1 VNTGLAW
8 IFGSSRSGSTWLT
21 KMLGDLDPR
30 VVAIDDP
37 HLGHHL
43 GVWRPIS
50 LAWGAAE
57 EIPNLTTLPEVKADH
72 KSYFFSERYRDAWE
86 PALRDLITRR
96 FMAQVA
102 AESPPEADVHRQV
115 AVVKEPGSQAAGL
128 LLSLFPDSSLV
139 FLLRDGRDVVDS
151 WVDAYQ
157 DGSWAIEGGA
167 FSAADEGRLPL
178 VRWLSSVWAYRT
190 SVVFEAFES
199 HPASSRVLVRFE
211 DLRRDTGGELERIAA
226 TLGLSTADA
235 DLDRVA
241 KIHSFER
248 LPPSQTGTRCV
259 TRSGQSGGWRVNLT
273 EAEQAAMLEIMRPQL
288 ERLGY
293 QGNRHLAHAA

>member
-1 VNTGLAW
+1 MNAGLAW

-30 VVAIDDP
+30 VVPIDDP

-57 EIPNLTTLPEVKADH
+57 EIPKLTTLPEIKADH
-72 KSYFFSERYRDAWE
+72 ESYFFSERYREAWE
-86 PALRDLITRR
+86 PALRDLVSRR
-96 FMAQVA
+96 FMAQVE
-102 AESPPEADVHRQV
+102 AEAPPGADVSRQM
-115 AVVKEPGSQAAGL
+115 AVVKEPGSQAASL
-128 LLSLFPDSSLV
+128 LLSLFPSSSLV

-167 FSAADEGRLPL
+167 FPAAEEGRIAL

-199 HPASSRVLVRFE
+199 HPEESRVLVRFE
-211 DLRRDTGGELERIAA
+211 DLRQDTCAELQRIAA

-241 KIHSFER
+241 EIHSFER
-248 LPPSQTGTRCV
+248 LPSSETGSGNV
-259 TRSGQSGGWRVNLT
+259 TRSGQSGGWRENLN
-273 EAEQAAMLEIMRPQL
+273 EAEQAAMMEIMQPQL

-293 QGNRHLAHAA
+293 AGDRRLARVA

>member
-1 VNTGLAW
+1 MKAGLAW

-30 VVAIDDP
+30 VVPIDDP

-57 EIPNLTTLPEVKADH
+57 EIPKLTTLPEIKADH
-72 KSYFFSERYRDAWE
+72 ESYFFSERYRDDWE
-86 PALRDLITRR
+86 PALRDLISRR
-96 FMAQVA
+96 FMAQVE
-102 AESPPEADVHRQV
+102 AETPPGADVSRQM
-115 AVVKEPGSQAAGL
+115 AVVKEPGSQAASL
-128 LLSLFPDSSLV
+128 LLSLFPASSLV

-167 FSAADEGRLPL
+167 FPAAEEGRIAL

-199 HPASSRVLVRFE
+199 HPAESRVLVRFE
-211 DLRRDTGGELERIAA
+211 DLRRDTCAELERIAT

-241 KIHSFER
+241 EIHSFER
-248 LPPSQTGTRCV
+248 LPSSETGSGSV
-259 TRSGQSGGWRVNLT
+259 TRSGQSGGWRENLN
-273 EAEQAAMLEIMRPQL
+273 EAEQAAMMEIMLPQL

-293 QGNRHLAHAA
+293 EGERRLAHAA

>member
-1 VNTGLAW
+1 
-8 IFGSSRSGSTWLT
+8 
-21 KMLGDLDPR
+21 MLSDLDPR

-57 EIPNLTTLPEVKADH
+57 EIPQLTTLPEVKADH
-72 KSYFFSERYRDAWE
+72 ESYFFSERYRDAWE
-86 PALRDLITRR
+86 PALTDMISRR
-96 FMAQVA
+96 FMAQVT
-102 AESPPEADVHRQV
+102 AETPAGVAPEHRV

-128 LLSLFPDSSLV
+128 LLSLFPGSSLV

-151 WVDAYQ
+151 WVDAYR

-167 FSAADEGRLPL
+167 FPAAENGRVPL
-178 VRWLSSVWAYRT
+178 VRWLSSVWTYRT
-190 SVVFEAFES
+190 SVVLDAFES
-199 HPASSRVLVRFE
+199 HAAERRVLVRFE
-211 DLRRDTGGELERIAA
+211 DLRRDTCAELERIAEILNL
-226 TLGLSTADA
+226 TTAGE

-241 KIHSFER
+241 EIHSFER
-248 LPPSQTGTRCV
+248 LPASRTGSGSV
-259 TRSGQSGGWRVNLT
+259 TRSGGSGGWRENLN
-273 EAEQAAMLEIMRPQL
+273 ADEQAAMLEIMGPEL

-293 QGNRHLAHAA
+293 IAEKRLASAA

>member
-1 VNTGLAW
+1 MRAGLAW

-21 KMLGDLDPR
+21 RMLRDLDSR
-30 VVAIDDP
+30 VVPIDDP

-57 EIPNLTTLPEVKADH
+57 EIPQLTTLAKVKSDH
-72 KSYFFSERYRDAWE
+72 ESYFFSERYRETWE
-86 PALRDLITRR
+86 PALRDLISTR
-96 FMAQVA
+96 FMAQVE
-102 AESPPEADVHRQV
+102 AESPAGADLERQV

-128 LLSLFPDSSLV
+128 LLTLFPESSLV

-167 FSAADEGRLPL
+167 FPAADEGRLPL

-190 SVVFEAFES
+190 SVVLDAFEA
-199 HPASSRVLVRFE
+199 HPSERRVLVRFE
-211 DLRRDTGGELERIAA
+211 DLRRDTCAQLERIAG
-226 TLGLSTADA
+226 TLGLSTATG

-241 KIHSFER
+241 EIHSFER
-248 LPPSQTGTRCV
+248 LPSSKTGTGSV
-259 TRSGQSGGWRVNLT
+259 TRSGASGGWRENLNA
-273 EAEQAAMLEIMRPQL
+273 EEQAEMTKIMGSQL

-293 QGNRHLAHAA
+293 TGDPRLATAA

>member
-1 VNTGLAW
+1 MKAGLAW

-21 KMLGDLDPR
+21 KMLRDLDPR
-30 VVAIDDP
+30 VVPIDDP

-57 EIPNLTTLPEVKADH
+57 EIPQLTTLSQVKSDH
-72 KSYFFSERYRDAWE
+72 ESYFFSERYRQAWE
-86 PALRDLITRR
+86 PALRDLISTR
-96 FMAQVA
+96 FMAQVE
-102 AESPPEADVHRQV
+102 AESPTGAPLERRV

-128 LLSLFPDSSLV
+128 LLDLFPDSSLV

-167 FSAADEGRLPL
+167 FPAADEGRVPL
-178 VRWLSSVWAYRT
+178 VRWLSSVWTYRT
-190 SVVFEAFES
+190 NTVLDAFEA
-199 HPASSRVLVRFE
+199 HPEERRVLVRFE
-211 DLRRDTGGELERIAA
+211 DLRTKTFEELTRIADA
-226 TLGLSTADA
+226 LGLSTAPG

-241 KIHSFER
+241 EIHSFDR
-248 LPPSQTGTRCV
+248 LPTSRTGTGSF
-259 TRSGQSGGWRVNLT
+259 TRSGSSGGWRENLNA
-273 EAEQAAMLEIMRPQL
+273 AEQAEMMKIMGRQL

-293 QGNRHLAHAA
+293 ERDRQLLSAA

>member
-1 VNTGLAW
+1 VKSGLAW

-21 KMLGDLDPR
+21 KMLADLDPR
-30 VVAIDDP
+30 VVPIDDP

-57 EIPNLTTLPEVKADH
+57 ETPQLTTLSAVKADH
-72 KSYFFSERYRDAWE
+72 ESYFFSERYREAWE
-86 PALRDLITRR
+86 PALRDLVSAR

-102 AESPPEADVHRQV
+102 DKTPAGSDPADRV
-115 AVVKEPGSQAAGL
+115 AVIKEPGSQAAGL
-128 LLSLFPDSSLV
+128 LLSLFPGSSLV

-167 FSAADEGRLPL
+167 FPAAESGRIAL
-178 VRWLSSVWAYRT
+178 VRWLSSVWSYRT
-190 SVVFEAFES
+190 SAVLDAFDA
-199 HPASSRVLVRFE
+199 HAGDRRVLVRFE
-211 DLRRDTGGELERIAA
+211 DLRRDTCAELERIAR
-226 TLGLSTADA
+226 TLGLTTADSA
-235 DLDRVA
+235 LDHVA
-241 KIHSFER
+241 ELHSFER
-248 LPPSQTGTRCV
+248 LPASQTGSGSV
-259 TRSGQSGGWRVNLT
+259 TRSGASGGWRENL
-273 EAEQAAMLEIMRPQL
+273 APDEQAAMAEIMGPQL

-293 QGNRHLAHAA
+293 AGDPRLVSAA

>member
-1 VNTGLAW
+1 
-8 IFGSSRSGSTWLT
+8 
-21 KMLGDLDPR
+21 MLGDLDQR
-30 VVAIDDP
+30 VVPIDDP

-57 EIPNLTTLPEVKADH
+57 EVPKLTTLAEVKSDH
-72 KSYFFSERYRDAWE
+72 DSYFFSQRYRDSWE
-86 PALRDLITRR
+86 PALRDLIATR

-102 AESPPEADVHRQV
+102 AESRAGLPLERQV

-128 LLSLFPDSSLV
+128 LLSLFPESSFV

-167 FSAADEGRLPL
+167 FPAAAEGRIPL

-190 SVVFEAFES
+190 SVVLDAFDA
-199 HPASSRVLVRFE
+199 HPADRRVLVRFE
-211 DLRRDTGGELERIAA
+211 DLRRNTCAELERIAG
-226 TLGLSTADA
+226 TLGLTTADSA
-235 DLDRVA
+235 LDRVA
-241 KIHSFER
+241 EIHSFER
-248 LPPSQTGTRCV
+248 LPTSKTGTGCI
-259 TRSGQSGGWRVNLT
+259 TRNGSSGGWRVNLDS
-273 EAEQAAMLEIMRPQL
+273 EEQDAMMGIMGHQL

-293 QGNRHLAHAA
+293 TAAPRLAAA

>member
-1 VNTGLAW
+1 VRAGLAW

-21 KMLGDLDPR
+21 RMLRDLDPR
-30 VVAIDDP
+30 VVPIDDP

-57 EIPNLTTLPEVKADH
+57 EIPQLTTLPAVKSDH
-72 KSYFFSERYRDAWE
+72 ESYFFSEHYRDTWE
-86 PALRDLITRR
+86 PALRDLISTR
-96 FMAQVA
+96 FMAQVE
-102 AESPPEADVHRQV
+102 AESPEGVPPERQM

-128 LLSLFPDSSLV
+128 LLSLFPESSLV

-167 FSAADEGRLPL
+167 FPAADEGRIPL
-178 VRWLSSVWAYRT
+178 VRWLSSVWTYRT
-190 SVVFEAFES
+190 SVVLDAFEA
-199 HPASSRVLVRFE
+199 HPEERRVLVRFE
-211 DLRRDTGGELERIAA
+211 DLRSDTCAELERIGA
-226 TLGLSTADA
+226 TLGLSTATS

-241 KIHSFER
+241 EIHSFER
-248 LPPSQTGTRCV
+248 LPTSETGKGSV
-259 TRSGQSGGWRVNLT
+259 TRSGSTGGWRENLS
-273 EAEQAAMLEIMRPQL
+273 AKEQAEMMKIMGSQL

-293 QGNRHLAHAA
+293 AGDARLASAA

>member
-1 VNTGLAW
+1 MLA
-8 IFGSSRSGSTWLT
+8 
-21 KMLGDLDPR
+21 DLDPR
-30 VVAIDDP
+30 AIPIDDP

-57 EIPNLTTLPEVKADH
+57 EIPQLTTLPQVKSDH
-72 KSYFFSERYRDAWE
+72 ESYFFSERYRDAWE
-86 PALRDLITRR
+86 PGLRDLISRR
-96 FMAQVA
+96 FMAQVE
-102 AESPPEADVHRQV
+102 AESPPDAPLEHQV
-115 AVVKEPGSQAAGL
+115 AVVKEPGSQAARL
-128 LLSLFPDSSLV
+128 LLSLFPTSSLV

-167 FSAADEGRLPL
+167 FPAAEDRRIAL

-190 SVVFEAFES
+190 SVVLEAFDA
-199 HPASSRVLVRFE
+199 HPGESRVLVRFE
-211 DLRRDTGGELERIAA
+211 DLRRDTCAELERIAD
-226 TLGLSTADA
+226 TIGLSTAEA

-241 KIHSFER
+241 EIHSFER
-248 LPPSQTGTRCV
+248 LPSSKTGSGSV
-259 TRSGQSGGWRVNLT
+259 TRSASSGGWRENLT
-273 EAEQAAMLEIMRPQL
+273 AVEQAAMAEIMGPQL

-293 QGNRHLAHAA
+293 GDRAHLASAA